1 MAKKPKKSS
10 PKTSKAA
17 KTKRSPRFLKERHP
31 ECHDITGKYT
41 FLYLFFA
48 ACTLIFALTTVY
60 LYSVAHDIIRRYDN
74 FVQQTQQ
81 NGNKYEGETYE

>member
-1 MAKKPKKSS
+1 MAKKPQKSS
-10 PKTSKAA
+10 KTAKAA
-17 KTKRSPRFLKERHP
+17 KTKRPPRLFKERYP
-31 ECHDITGKYT
+31 ESHDITGKYT

-48 ACTLIFALTTVY
+48 ACTLVFALTTVY

-81 NGNKYEGETYE
+81 NGIKYEGETDE